1 MASIADI
8 NICPYKNN
16 VFCIFGG
23 DGATIKIHMLSLP
36 AKDIYLI
43 LGRTTKQ
50 SIFFMRNPA
59 FLTGQV
65 LQKKTKK
72 SMLKVFFSETLKDFL
87 LKIQNARG
95 IK

>member
-23 DGATIKIHMLSLP
+23 DGATIKIYILSLP

-50 SIFFMRNPA
+50 SIF
-59 FLTGQV
+59 LG
-65 LQKKTKK
+65 
-72 SMLKVFFSETLKDFL
+72 ETLPFL
-87 LKIQNARG
+87 QGKG
-95 IK
+95 